1 MVQPILQMPDR
12 FVNVSHRSKGL
23 SFYKN
28 LPFGWF
34 FKIKRTRKFLP
45 WQWIWMF
52 ELWNQYIKK
61 SWRVMLNISNE
72 KLKPV
77 DWMSILQKR
86 QSELKNR
93 DFKRRKNWSKFIFS
107 LHSEKNIHYGSSM
120 MLQGKTPLERH
131 RGIFTASVGT
141 IHLERPLKS
150 CKLKFE
156 GPFHEMPPT
165 EAVKTPRDL
174 SL

>member
-45 WQWIWMF
+45 WQWMF
-52 ELWNQYIKK
+52 ELWNQYVKK

-72 KLKPV
+72 KLKPA

-86 QSELKNR
+86 QSELKTK

-107 LHSEKNIHYGSSM
+107 LHSEKTIHYILSM
-120 MLQGKTPLERH
+120 MLQGKT
-131 RGIFTASVGT
+131 T
-141 IHLERPLKS
+141 LERPEGSLQLLWGHLNWKDPS
-150 CKLKFE
+150 KAVNWNLRVLSMKCPLQKL
-156 GPFHEMPPT
+156 
-165 EAVKTPRDL
+165 
-174 SL
+174 

>member
-52 ELWNQYIKK
+52 ELWNQYVKE

-72 KLKPV
+72 KLKPA

-86 QSELKNR
+86 QSELKTK

-107 LHSEKNIHYGSSM
+107 SHTEKIIHYGSSM
-120 MLQGKTPLERH
+120 MSQGKAPLERR
-131 RGIFTASVGT
+131 RGVFPCNIIDGPWCTYV
-141 IHLERPLKS
+141 LK
-150 CKLKFE
+150 
-156 GPFHEMPPT
+156 
-165 EAVKTPRDL
+165 
-174 SL
+174 

>member
-93 DFKRRKNWSKFIFS
+93 YLKRRKNLSKFR
-107 LHSEKNIHYGSSM
+107 EKHTLWIVNDVT
-120 MLQGKTPLERH
+120 GKDPL
-131 RGIFTASVGT
+131 G
-141 IHLERPLKS
+141 
-150 CKLKFE
+150 
-156 GPFHEMPPT
+156 
-165 EAVKTPRDL
+165 KTPRDL
-174 SL
+174 YSFCGGNSPGKTPQKL

>member
-1 MVQPILQMPDR
+1 MVLNNIHYSKWQKRLKLQMVQPILQMPDR

-45 WQWIWMF
+45 WQWIQMF
-52 ELWNQYIKK
+52 ELWNQYVKK

-72 KLKPV
+72 KLKPA

-86 QSELKNR
+86 QSELKTK
-93 DFKRRKNWSKFIFS
+93 DFKRRKNWSTFIFS
-107 LHSEKNIHYGSSM
+107 LHSEENIHYGSSM
-120 MLQGKTPLERH
+120 ILEGKTPRSLY
-131 RGIFTASVGT
+131 IFCGGSSPGKA
-141 IHLERPLKS
+141 PQ
-150 CKLKFE
+150 KL
-156 GPFHEMPPT
+156 
-165 EAVKTPRDL
+165 
-174 SL
+174 

>member
-1 MVQPILQMPDR
+1 MVLNNIHYSKWQKRLKLQMVQPILQMPDR

-86 QSELKNR
+86 QSELKTK
-93 DFKRRKNWSKFIFS
+93 DFKRRKNWSTFIFS
-107 LHSEKNIHYGSSM
+107 LHSEENIHYGSSM
-120 MLQGKTPLERH
+120 ILEGKTPRSLY
-131 RGIFTASVGT
+131 IFCGGSSPGKA
-141 IHLERPLKS
+141 PQ
-150 CKLKFE
+150 KL
-156 GPFHEMPPT
+156 
-165 EAVKTPRDL
+165 
-174 SL
+174 